1 MVCCCPGFFSVVF
14 RIRDRRGLVKN
25 KRAGQMKKVRRH
37 KHVPRRI
44 SLIRVIEMK
53 SGKIKWKQLLVCV
66 AAPLLV
72 GGLAGLLSRGGMEDY
87 QSMYKPL
94 LAPPG
99 WVFPAAWTLLYILM
113 GLASYF
119 VYTSAASPERIRRAM
134 GAYVL
139 QLAAN
144 FIWPLIFFVL
154 GLYLLAFIWLI
165 LLFALAL
172 VCALRFDYIDA
183 RAGKLMAPYLAWLF
197 FAAYLNLGVYL
208 LN

>member
-1 MVCCCPGFFSVVF
+1 
-14 RIRDRRGLVKN
+14 
-25 KRAGQMKKVRRH
+25 
-37 KHVPRRI
+37 
-44 SLIRVIEMK
+44 MK
-53 SGKIKWKQLLVCV
+53 SGKIKWKQLVICI

-72 GGLAGLLSRGGMEDY
+72 GALAGVLSRGGMEGY
-87 QSMYKPL
+87 RSMYKPA

-99 WVFPAAWTLLYILM
+99 WVFPAVWTLLYILM
-113 GLASYF
+113 GLASYY

-134 GAYVL
+134 GAYAL

-154 GLYLLAFIWLI
+154 GLYLPAFLWLI

-172 VCALRFDYIDA
+172 VCALRFGYIDA
-183 RAGKLMAPYLAWLF
+183 RAGKLMAPYLFWLF

>member
-1 MVCCCPGFFSVVF
+1 
-14 RIRDRRGLVKN
+14 
-25 KRAGQMKKVRRH
+25 
-37 KHVPRRI
+37 
-44 SLIRVIEMK
+44 MK
-53 SGKIKWKQLLVCV
+53 SGKIKWKQLAVCV

-72 GGLAGLLSRGGMEDY
+72 GALAGLLSRKVMEAY
-87 QSMYKPL
+87 GSMYKPL

-99 WVFPAAWTLLYILM
+99 WVFPAVWTLLYILM

-154 GLYLLAFIWLI
+154 GAYLLAFLWLI

-172 VCALRFDYIDA
+172 ICALRFGYIDA
-183 RAGKLMAPYLAWLF
+183 RSGKLMAPYLVWLF

>member
-1 MVCCCPGFFSVVF
+1 
-14 RIRDRRGLVKN
+14 
-25 KRAGQMKKVRRH
+25 
-37 KHVPRRI
+37 
-44 SLIRVIEMK
+44 MK
-53 SGKIKWKQLLVCV
+53 SGKIKWKQLAVCV

-72 GGLAGLLSRGGMEDY
+72 GALAGLLSRKGMEAY
-87 QSMYKPL
+87 GSMYKPL

-99 WVFPAAWTLLYILM
+99 WVFPAVWTLLYILM

-154 GLYLLAFIWLI
+154 GAYLLAFLWLI

-172 VCALRFDYIDA
+172 VCALRFGYIDA
-183 RAGKLMAPYLAWLF
+183 RSGKLMAPYLVWLF

>member
-1 MVCCCPGFFSVVF
+1 
-14 RIRDRRGLVKN
+14 
-25 KRAGQMKKVRRH
+25 
-37 KHVPRRI
+37 
-44 SLIRVIEMK
+44 MK
-53 SGKIKWKQLLVCV
+53 SGKIKWKQLVVCV

-72 GGLAGLLSRGGMEDY
+72 GALAGMLSRGGMKDY

-99 WVFPAAWTLLYILM
+99 WVFPAVWTLLYILM

-134 GAYVL
+134 GAYAL

-144 FIWPLIFFVL
+144 FIWPLIFFAA

-172 VCALRFDYIDA
+172 VCALRFGYIDA
-183 RAGKLMAPYLAWLF
+183 RAGKLMTPYLVWLF

>member
-1 MVCCCPGFFSVVF
+1 
-14 RIRDRRGLVKN
+14 
-25 KRAGQMKKVRRH
+25 
-37 KHVPRRI
+37 
-44 SLIRVIEMK
+44 MK

-119 VYTSAASPERIRRAM
+119 VCTSAASPERIRRAM

-144 FIWPLIFFVL
+144 FIWPLIFFVS
-154 GLYLLAFIWLI
+154 GLYLLAFLWLI

-172 VCALRFDYIDA
+172 VCALRFGYIDA

>member
-1 MVCCCPGFFSVVF
+1 
-14 RIRDRRGLVKN
+14 
-25 KRAGQMKKVRRH
+25 
-37 KHVPRRI
+37 
-44 SLIRVIEMK
+44 MK
-53 SGKIKWKQLLVCV
+53 SGKIKWKQLAVCV

-72 GGLAGLLSRGGMEDY
+72 GALAGLLSRGGMEDY

-119 VYTSAASPERIRRAM
+119 VRSSAASPERIRRAM

-144 FIWPLIFFVL
+144 FIWPMIFFVL
-154 GLYLLAFIWLI
+154 GLYLLAFLWLI

-172 VCALRFDYIDA
+172 VCALRFGYIDA

>member
-1 MVCCCPGFFSVVF
+1 
-14 RIRDRRGLVKN
+14 
-25 KRAGQMKKVRRH
+25 
-37 KHVPRRI
+37 
-44 SLIRVIEMK
+44 MK
-53 SGKIKWKQLLVCV
+53 SGKIKWKQLLLCV
-66 AAPLLV
+66 AVPLLV
-72 GGLAGLLSRGGMEDY
+72 GALAGLVSRKGMEDY
-87 QSMYKPL
+87 RGLYKPL

-99 WVFPAAWTLLYILM
+99 WVFPAVWTLLYILM

-119 VYTSAASPERIRRAM
+119 VRTSAASPERIRRAL
-134 GAYVL
+134 GAYAL

-154 GLYLLAFIWLI
+154 GTYLLAFVWLI

-172 VCALRFDYIDA
+172 VCALRFGYIDA
-183 RAGKLMAPYLAWLF
+183 RAGKLMAPYLVWLF

>member
-1 MVCCCPGFFSVVF
+1 
-14 RIRDRRGLVKN
+14 
-25 KRAGQMKKVRRH
+25 
-37 KHVPRRI
+37 
-44 SLIRVIEMK
+44 MK
-53 SGKIKWKQLLVCV
+53 SGKIKWKQLVICI

-72 GGLAGLLSRGGMEDY
+72 GALAALLSREGMEY
-87 QSMYKPL
+87 YKSMYKPL

-99 WVFPAAWTLLYILM
+99 WVFPVVWTILYVLM
-113 GLASYF
+113 GLASYL

-134 GAYVL
+134 TAYVL

-154 GLYLLAFIWLI
+154 QAYLAAFLWLI

-172 VCALRFDYIDA
+172 VCALRFGYIDA
-183 RAGKLMAPYLAWLF
+183 RAGKLMTPYLLWLF